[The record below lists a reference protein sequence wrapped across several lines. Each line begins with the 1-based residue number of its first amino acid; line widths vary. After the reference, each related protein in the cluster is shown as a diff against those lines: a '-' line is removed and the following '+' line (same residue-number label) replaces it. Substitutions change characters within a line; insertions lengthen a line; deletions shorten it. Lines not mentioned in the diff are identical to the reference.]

1 MRKLSKLLKMG
12 SFSPKPLDRGPQDGI
27 IRVMSQGTTTRT
39 ASRDILARCMA
50 TENINVE
57 HRADAE
63 TAAFDVKNRV
73 LILPM
78 WKDMDN
84 SVYDMLVG
92 HEVSHALHTPNEG
105 WQEWIGQGP
114 DGHLRQ
120 QFLNVVEDARIE
132 RLIKAKF
139 PGLRRDFASA
149 YASLH
154 GRDLFEIAGK
164 DLSALQLLDRLNLH
178 FKIGLFGLETLP
190 FSENEQVYVDRM
202 ATTETFEEVCAL
214 AQDLYD
220 LYQSE
225 QEDEPAPEPGD
236 EGMEGEG
243 ETQQVPGGGG
253 DESDEDSDTESST
266 DDGDDGEDT
275 GDSAEDDTDD
285 GESAESR
292 SAEDS
297 NESGTG
303 ASDTAEPMPLVGE
316 TQRAFENAVSD
327 LRDEDANESSYWDI
341 PKPVLSQIVVD
352 HPVIDS
358 IWKGWET
365 ERNTSPMAT
374 HGQNVKT
381 YLNSI
386 RPIVNAMVQE
396 FQRKQAAEAFKR
408 TETAKTG
415 ILDTIKMTNYRW
427 SEDIFVRNEV
437 HHDGKSHGVVMV
449 LDWSGSMHPI
459 LKDTI
464 EQLLVL
470 TEFCRKVNVPFE
482 VYAFSSSRCQ
492 VNEPED
498 RWSEEWNK
506 WHAANPQWNHTGDD
520 NTRPRVNEFSLL
532 NFLSSRMNKS
542 QMSDALARL
551 WSLASHDYCPPQ
563 FGLGATPLNEAII
576 AVADVVNQFQR
587 ETGVDIVNA
596 VFLTDG
602 EGSSI
607 TGFYGRRNAVLR
619 DTTTKRNYAVK
630 PRGYTADT
638 DALLEWFKDQTGAT
652 TIGIRLLDCKNIK
665 GLRYNFWANDDQ
677 GFETASN
684 EYKKNNFCLVES
696 NYDEYFIVKG
706 DLKVQ
711 TDAMDALDDDA
722 SYTRL
727 KNAFIKGSGSK
738 KSSRVIATRI
748 AGMIAA

>member
-1 MRKLSKLLKMG
+1 
-12 SFSPKPLDRGPQDGI
+12 
-27 IRVMSQGTTTRT
+27 
-39 ASRDILARCMA
+39 
-50 TENINVE
+50 
-57 HRADAE
+57 
-63 TAAFDVKNRV
+63 
-73 LILPM
+73 
-78 WKDMDN
+78 
-84 SVYDMLVG
+84 
-92 HEVSHALHTPNEG
+92 
-105 WQEWIGQGP
+105 
-114 DGHLRQ
+114 
-120 QFLNVVEDARIE
+120 
-132 RLIKAKF
+132 
-139 PGLRRDFASA
+139 
-149 YASLH
+149 
-154 GRDLFEIAGK
+154 
-164 DLSALQLLDRLNLH
+164 
-178 FKIGLFGLETLP
+178 
-190 FSENEQVYVDRM
+190 
-202 ATTETFEEVCAL
+202 
-214 AQDLYD
+214 QDLYD

-225 QEDEPAPEPGD
+225 QEDEPAPEPGN

-243 ETQQVPGGGG
+243 ETQQVPGGAG
-253 DESDEDSDTESST
+253 DESDEDSDSESST

-285 GESAESR
+285 GESAESQ
-292 SAEDS
+292 SADS
-297 NESGTG
+297 GNESGTG
-303 ASDTAEPMPLVGE
+303 ASDAAEPMPLVGE
-316 TQRAFENAVSD
+316 TQRAFENAVND
-327 LRDEDANESSYWDI
+327 LRDDEATGTAYWDI

-358 IWKGWET
+358 IWKDWESKAN
-365 ERNTSPMAT
+365 RSPVTT
-374 HGQNVKT
+374 HGQNVKN

-482 VYAFSSSRCQ
+482 VYAFSSSRCS
-492 VNEPED
+492 VDVPED
-498 RWSEEWNK
+498 RYSEEWNQ
-506 WHAANPQWNHTGDD
+506 WQADNPQWNHTGDE
-520 NTRPRVNEFSLL
+520 NTRPRVGEFSLL

-551 WSLASHDYCPPQ
+551 WSLASHDYCPPH

-576 AVADVVNQFQR
+576 AGAEVVSQFQK

-607 TGFYGRRNAVLR
+607 TGSSWRQTTILR
-619 DTTTKRNYAVK
+619 DATTKRNYSVER
-630 PRGYTADT
+630 RGYTADT

-652 TIGIRLLDCKNIK
+652 TIGIRLLPEKTIK
-665 GLRYNFWANDDQ
+665 SLRYNFWANDDQ
-677 GFETASN
+677 GFETAAN

-696 NYDEYFIVKG
+696 NYDEYFVVKG
-706 DLKVQ
+706 DLKVE
-711 TDAMDALDDDA
+711 TDAMDALADDA

-727 KNAFIKGSGSK
+727 KNAFIKGNGRK

>member
-1 MRKLSKLLKMG
+1 MG
-12 SFSPKPLDRGPQDGI
+12 SFSPKPLESGPHDGI
-27 IRVMSQGTTTRT
+27 IRVMSQATTTRN

-114 DGHLRQ
+114 DGHMRQ

-139 PGLRRDFASA
+139 PGLRRDFAAA

-154 GRDLFEIAGK
+154 GRDLFEINGK
-164 DLSALQLLDRLNLH
+164 DLSAMQLLDRLNLH

-190 FSENEQVYVDRM
+190 FSEDEQVYVDRM
-202 ATTETFEEVCAL
+202 ATTETFEEVCVL

-220 LYQSE
+220 LYQNE

-243 ETQQVPGGGG
+243 ETQQVPGGAG
-253 DESDEDSDTESST
+253 ESDDDSEEESSGSGSST
-266 DDGDDGEDT
+266 GEDEDT

-285 GESAESR
+285 GDSAESQ

-297 NESGTG
+297 DESGTG
-303 ASDTAEPMPLVGE
+303 ASDAAEPMSDVGE

-327 LRDEDANESSYWDI
+327 LRDEDADGTSYWDL

-365 ERNTSPMAT
+365 ERNSSPMTT
-374 HGQNVKT
+374 HGQNVKS
-381 YLNSI
+381 YLNST

-408 TETAKTG
+408 TDTAKTG

-459 LKDTI
+459 LKDTV

-482 VYAFSSSRCQ
+482 VYAFSSSRCS
-492 VNEPED
+492 VDVPED
-498 RWSEEWNK
+498 RWSEEWNQ
-506 WHAANPQWNHTGDD
+506 WHEANPQWNHTGDD

-551 WSLASHDYCPPQ
+551 WSLASHDHCPPQ

-576 AVADVVNQFQR
+576 AGAEVVNQFQR

-607 TGFYGRRNAVLR
+607 TGSYGRRNAVLR
-619 DTTTKRNYAVK
+619 DTTTKRNYAVRS
-630 PRGYTADT
+630 RGYTADT

-665 GLRYNFWANDDQ
+665 GLRWNFWANDDE
-677 GFETASN
+677 GFETASH
-684 EYKKNNFCLVES
+684 EYRKNNFCLVES

-711 TDAMDALDDDA
+711 TDAMDDLSDDA

>member
-1 MRKLSKLLKMG
+1 MG

-27 IRVMSQGTTTRT
+27 IRVMSQGTTIRN

-139 PGLRRDFASA
+139 PGLRRDFAAA

-154 GRDLFEIAGK
+154 DRDLFEITGK
-164 DLSALQLLDRLNLH
+164 DLSAMQLLDRLNLH

-202 ATTETFEEVCAL
+202 ATTETFEEVCVL

-220 LYQSE
+220 LYQNE

-243 ETQQVPGGGG
+243 ETQQVPGGAG

-285 GESAESR
+285 GDSAESR

-297 NESGTG
+297 DESGTG

-327 LRDEDANESSYWDI
+327 LRDEDADGTSYWDL

-365 ERNTSPMAT
+365 ERNASPMAT

-459 LKDTI
+459 LKDTV

-498 RWSEEWNK
+498 RWSEEWNQ

-576 AVADVVNQFQR
+576 AGAEVVNQFQK

-607 TGFYGRRNAVLR
+607 TGSYGRRNAVIR
-619 DTTTKRNYAVK
+619 DTTTKRNYTVK

-652 TIGIRLLDCKNIK
+652 TIGIRLLDCKHIK

-677 GFETASN
+677 GFETAAN

-711 TDAMDALDDDA
+711 TDAMDDLADDA